1 MKVGDLVRRRGWIP
15 TRVGVITA
23 ILCQDEYRILDIVV
37 HVGNRRE
44 EWDAEE
50 AEVINE
56 SR

>member
-1 MKVGDLVRRRGWIP
+1 MQVGDLVRRRGWIP

-37 HVGNRRE
+37 HVGDRRE

-56 SR
+56 SW